1 MMSRTWCECV
11 ALLWPCRTRSSLVV
25 SIRSLIVDDWFRA
38 TRLGSAPKEKFQNQ
52 TNGKIITLTLT
63 VLLR

>member
-1 MMSRTWCECV
+1 MMSRTWCGCV

-52 TNGKIITLTLT
+52 TNGK
-63 VLLR
+63 